1 MSQAEILERFL
12 PLSTSP
18 KPIIDK
24 KRSGSSSRRHAR
36 QLALQLLFQM
46 EFHQNYHDW
55 VGDFWVNQTATPEEK
70 DFASRIVEG
79 VLAHR
84 TELDA
89 FINQLAVEW
98 TIDRMPVVDRNILR
112 WSVYELLWEPDIPA
126 KVTVNEALEL
136 AKRFADNDA
145 RRFINGILD
154 HVLQQ
159 DPRLESKRADLLA
172 MKKQDSPPASTPHS
186 STTQHS

>member
-1 MSQAEILERFL
+1 MSQTEFLERFM

-18 KPIIDK
+18 RPTIAK
-24 KRSGSSSRRHAR
+24 KRSGPSSRRHAR

-46 EFHQNYHDW
+46 EFHENYREW
-55 VGDFWVNQTATPEEK
+55 VGDFWVNQTATTEEK

-84 TELDA
+84 AELDA
-89 FINQLAVEW
+89 FIDQLAVEW

-112 WSVYELLWEPDIPA
+112 WSVYELIWEPDIPA

-154 HVLQQ
+154 HILQK
-159 DPRLESKRADLLA
+159 DPRLKSKRADLLA
-172 MKKQDSPPASTPHS
+172 INKQDAPPASTPHS
-186 STTQHS
+186 RANQHS

>member
-1 MSQAEILERFL
+1 MSPTKFLERSM

-18 KPIIDK
+18 KPTIDK
-24 KRSGSSSRRHAR
+24 KTSGPSSRRHAR

-46 EFHQNYHDW
+46 EFHQSYGEW
-55 VGDFWVNQTATPEEK
+55 VEDFWVNQTATPEEK
-70 DFASRIVEG
+70 DFASRMLDG

-84 TELDA
+84 TELDSL
-89 FINQLAVEW
+89 INQLAVEW

-112 WSVYELLWEPDIPA
+112 WSVYELVWEPDIPA

-154 HVLQQ
+154 HILQE
-159 DPRLESKRADLLA
+159 DPRLESKRADLLT
-172 MKKQDSPPASTPHS
+172 MKKNDSRPLSKSDPS
-186 STTQHS
+186 STQPS